1 MKKNILLFCCLFIL
15 TIFCTACSNEPKT
28 NSNLVDSNIDADK
41 ILFLR
46 TEYGYFDST
55 NSYYVILTSIDNSC
69 NMKVL
74 TLELTKDSAVL
85 KNVNDPVAML
95 LAIKEVKEEELFK
108 IKSVKLE
115 NLQKAYNKTFD
126 IKDRLDFTYKLLEK
140 DEIDTNYNNY
150 LYGFSYLNNE
160 DYVVTKYFS
169 SNTVSTQ
176 IKDTVGV
183 EIAEYLYSVYR

>member
-15 TIFCTACSNEPKT
+15 TIFCTACSNESKT
-28 NSNLVDSNIDADK
+28 NSNLVDSNIDANK

-55 NSYYVILTSIDNSC
+55 DNYYVILTVIDNSC

-74 TLELTKDSAVL
+74 TLELS
-85 KNVNDPVAML
+85 KNSTIIKNINDPVAML
-95 LAIKEVKEEELFK
+95 LAIEEVDEKDLFK
-108 IKSVKLE
+108 MKSVKLE
-115 NLQKAYNKTFD
+115 NLKKAYNKTFD
-126 IKDRLDFTYKLLEK
+126 IKDKLSFSYKLLEGE
-140 DEIDTNYNNY
+140 EIDTNYNNY

-169 SNTVSTQ
+169 SNKVSTQ
-176 IKDTVGV
+176 IKDSVGV
-183 EIAEYLYSVYR
+183 EIAEYLYSVFR

>member
-15 TIFCTACSNEPKT
+15 TIICTACSNDSKT
-28 NSNLVDSNIDADK
+28 NSNLVDSKIDADK

-46 TEYGYFDST
+46 TEYGYFEST
-55 NSYYVILTSIDNSC
+55 ENYYVILTTIDNSC
-69 NMKVL
+69 NMEVV

-95 LAIKEVKEEELFK
+95 LTIEEVKEEDIFK
-108 IKSVKLE
+108 VKSVNLE

-126 IKDRLDFTYKLLEK
+126 IKDKLDFTYKVLTK
-140 DEIDTNYNNY
+140 DELDTNYNNY

-160 DYVVTKYFS
+160 DYIVTKYFS
-169 SNTVSTQ
+169 SNTVSAQ
-176 IKDTVGV
+176 INDPVGI